1 MIKPESTGRMA
12 AQHRGDFGGAV
23 ADLGG
28 PAAVQR
34 LDGGTIPVTCLD
46 GSNHALEF
54 GKARLADV
62 AEGNCKGTAWQ
73 RGATSIA
80 APLKFVAGQACP
92 PRVR

>member
-62 AEGNCKGTAWQ
+62 AEGGGTEQAAAVRGRRGKGV
-73 RGATSIA
+73 RRRS
-80 APLKFVAGQACP
+80 
-92 PRVR
+92 PRP

>member
-23 ADLGG
+23 ADLSG

-62 AEGNCKGTAWQ
+62 AEGGGTEQAAAVRGRRGKGA
-73 RGATSIA
+73 RRRS
-80 APLKFVAGQACP
+80 
-92 PRVR
+92 PRP

>member
-62 AEGNCKGTAWQ
+62 AEGGGTEQAAAVMGRRGKGA
-73 RGATSIA
+73 RRRS
-80 APLKFVAGQACP
+80 
-92 PRVR
+92 PRP

>member
-34 LDGGTIPVTCLD
+34 LDGGTIPVTCLN

-62 AEGNCKGTAWQ
+62 AEGGGTEQAAAVRGRRGKGA
-73 RGATSIA
+73 RRRS
-80 APLKFVAGQACP
+80 
-92 PRVR
+92 PRP